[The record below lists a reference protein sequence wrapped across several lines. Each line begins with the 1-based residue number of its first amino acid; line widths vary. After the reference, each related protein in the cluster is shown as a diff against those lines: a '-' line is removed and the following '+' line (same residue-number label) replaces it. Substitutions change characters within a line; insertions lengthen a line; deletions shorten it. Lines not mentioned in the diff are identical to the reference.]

1 MTLGLALGSGGARG
15 WCHIGVLQELDAMG
29 IRPDV
34 AAGCSMGALVGAA
47 WAGGRLDALADWAT
61 GLTRSRVMRLLD
73 VRLSGGGL
81 VQGGAIA
88 QIIEEIGLP
97 DDFSDLEKPFL
108 AVATDM
114 TTGQEIWLRE
124 GSLCNAV
131 RGSMA
136 MPGVFAP
143 FHHEGRWLLDGGMV
157 NPVPSSAC
165 RALGADTTLAVNPN
179 GAHDDKLWVPAEPS
193 RSFWRFEGL
202 KEWADILPEG
212 LQKMLPEARKD
223 ERPVPPDYLD
233 VVSTSMDI
241 MSRYLRQTRLAS
253 DPPQILLEAD
263 LRQTVLVL
271 ELEKAG
277 VAIEAGRELVRAQAD
292 DIRAVCGGKGQ

>member
-15 WCHIGVLQELDAMG
+15 WCHIGVLQELEDMG

-34 AAGCSMGALVGAA
+34 VAGCSMGALVGAA
-47 WAGGRLDALADWAT
+47 WAGGKLDALADWA
-61 GLTRSRVMRLLD
+61 GALTRSRVMRLLD
-73 VRLSGGGL
+73 VRLTGGGL

-88 QIIEEIGLP
+88 RIFHEIGLP
-97 DDFSDLEKPFL
+97 DDFAALDKPFL

-114 TTGQEIWLRE
+114 ATGHEIWLRE
-124 GSLCNAV
+124 GGLCDAV
-131 RGSMA
+131 RASMA

-143 FHHEGRWLLDGGMV
+143 YHLDGRWLLDGGLV

-165 RALGADTTLAVNPN
+165 RALGADVTLAVNPN
-179 GAHDDKLWVPAEPS
+179 GAHDDKLWIPAESS
-193 RSFWRFEGL
+193 RSFWRFEAL
-202 KEWADILPEG
+202 KEWTGILPNG
-212 LQKMLPEARKD
+212 LQKMLPDNSE
-223 ERPVPPDYLD
+223 EESPVPPDYLD
-233 VVSTSMDI
+233 VVSASMDI

-263 LRQTVLVL
+263 LRQKVLVM

-277 VAIEAGRELVRAQAD
+277 IAIKAGRSLVRDKAD
-292 DIRAVCGGKGQ
+292 EIRALCGGEA